1 MQMVLE
7 IKGPWMGSILKEA
20 VTSKAGLQEAWLRKY
35 IIFEF
40 EVPFHPQSTAWANGS
55 SQPDPHVCDQYGK
68 WHLDVCTAMRADTHF
83 SDLITAFFANLIKSR
98 FSSKNY
104 LDITILG
111 RIHISLSSSGS
122 HILALYNP
130 SAQAALHGIP
140 MKPEPLGTKASILKK
155 KKNSHNSC
163 CTIYQSDS
171 PSLSNFQI
179 FIHSSLR
186 IGFQNQ
192 FPSLSL
198 LPKLLL
204 HYLEI
209 SLTCEKQSRH
219 LSVAKSPRDSKISF
233 SIWHRF
239 RIKSACGLSQES
251 HAMKERILPLKLQFS
266 SQDNTPKRYW
276 GENQLGSQS
285 DDLWLNMMEKNK
297 VSHTPPPQ
305 A

>member
-1 MQMVLE
+1 MVYQ
-7 IKGPWMGSILKEA
+7 WNQNS
-20 VTSKAGLQEAWLRKY
+20 R
-35 IIFEF
+35 
-40 EVPFHPQSTAWANGS
+40 
-55 SQPDPHVCDQYGK
+55 DQG
-68 WHLDVCTAMRADTHF
+68 
-83 SDLITAFFANLIKSR
+83 
-98 FSSKNY
+98 
-104 LDITILG
+104 
-111 RIHISLSSSGS
+111 IHI
-122 HILALYNP
+122 
-130 SAQAALHGIP
+130 
-140 MKPEPLGTKASILKK
+140 KK

-179 FIHSSLR
+179 FLHSSLR

-297 VSHTPPPQ
+297 VSHTPPPRPKNQ
-305 A
+305 NIWNLGQSKWEGKLDSEM